1 MSNTVTMNTGMT
13 RAYRREVI
21 QSIPLEED
29 RKEFHLEVIMK
40 AQVLNYR
47 IYEIP
52 CTLEW
57 KAYKLEGQRVQ
68 RKSSSKINRLVLS
81 HTLFSLFANPI
92 RYVWSLGA
100 VAMIL
105 GILFLIW
112 SFLRLLA
119 GQVSVFTF
127 IISLT
132 LVVIS
137 LMLFSFGVIAQ
148 QGYMIQKEIWTLK
161 RSMLQLNEELK
172 IERETESN
180 K

>member
-1 MSNTVTMNTGMT
+1 MSNTVSMNTGMT

-40 AQVLNYR
+40 AQVLNYH
-47 IYEIP
+47 ISEIP

-57 KAYKLEGQRVQ
+57 KEYKYEDQRVK

-92 RYVWSLGA
+92 RYVWTLAVVAISLA
-100 VAMIL
+100 F
-105 GILFLIW
+105 LFLVW
-112 SFLRLLA
+112 SFLRLLV

-132 LVVIS
+132 LAVIA

-148 QGYMIQKEIWTLK
+148 QGFMIQKEIWTLK
-161 RSMLQLNEELK
+161 RDLHQHVQEFK
-172 IERETESN
+172 AERGFDSEI
-180 K
+180 

>member
-1 MSNTVTMNTGMT
+1 MSNTVSMNTGMT

-40 AQVLNYR
+40 AQVLNYQ
-47 IYEIP
+47 ISEIP

-57 KAYKLEGQRVQ
+57 KEYKFEDKRVK

-92 RYVWSLGA
+92 RYVWSLA
-100 VAMIL
+100 VAAIIL
-105 GILFLIW
+105 AFLFLVW
-112 SFLRLLA
+112 SFWRLLA
-119 GQVSVFTF
+119 DQVSVFTF

-132 LVVIS
+132 LAVIA

-161 RSMLQLNEELK
+161 RSILQLNQDFKADSEIDSGE
-172 IERETESN
+172 
-180 K
+180 